1 MIYLIG
7 IGGNSEV
14 YNTLKE
20 YPWFHGTLSRT
31 DAAGLVLHEHI
42 LAGSS
47 SNSNTSDTISGNP
60 FNLWNKQQ
68 YSKFLWHLIIFVKNK
83 DLRYNLVF
91 RKQRIISCSSKWNE
105 ARGIRFNVCMSR
117 KNETFTTYFKSR
129 W

>member
-60 FNLWNKQQ
+60 NSTWNKQTQ
-68 YSKFLWHLIIFVKNK
+68 RNWYETSFCKKL
-83 DLRYNLVF
+83 DLSL
-91 RKQRIISCSSKWNE
+91 
-105 ARGIRFNVCMSR
+105 
-117 KNETFTTYFKSR
+117 
-129 W
+129 

>member
-1 MIYLIG
+1 MTYLIG

-47 SNSNTSDTISGNP
+47 SNSNTSDTISGN
-60 FNLWNKQQ
+60 
-68 YSKFLWHLIIFVKNK
+68 HLTFEIIDNVRN
-83 DLRYNLVF
+83 
-91 RKQRIISCSSKWNE
+91 S
-105 ARGIRFNVCMSR
+105 NVCQ
-117 KNETFTTYFKSR
+117 K
-129 W
+129 